1 MKAKSP
7 RRPHGQIRQS
17 QIVTTFGPGSLV
29 DLPTTSVL
37 VGGLEFWSGLG
48 SELREPR
55 LTAKACELIGAPALR
70 LYAPPAAMDDPRG
83 APSGITVFQ
92 FPEWFIVQASAEE
105 ERAGTAGRTRM
116 LVHRGA
122 LTKGKY
128 VGRDGKRRAVVP
140 IRFVRACRRGH
151 IGDIDWYGF
160 VHEGAGECRRSLWI
174 DERGTSGDI
183 SEVWVRCECGKQR
196 PVSDAATAEFKALGP
211 CDGTRPWLGV
221 MSREMCDEINRLL
234 VRTASNA
241 YFPQILS
248 VISLPDEDE
257 PFAKAIDSI
266 WEAYLQYV
274 DSIEDLERERT
285 KKPPVAKAL
294 AGYPNERVFDAIRKR
309 RDAGPSAKLPPVKE
323 AEIQVLTASGDELGS
338 DAPDGDFFARAL
350 PRAVW
355 DRPWTRTLQ
364 KVVRVHRLRE
374 VRALVGFSRFEPIG
388 PDVSGDL
395 DIGVRRAALSRE
407 TSWLPAIEN
416 RGEGI
421 FLQWDK
427 AAVDAWAAPSG
438 VVARGKRLAAGFEV
452 WREEHRGTKR
462 QFPGLPYMMLHSLSH
477 MLITGVALECGY
489 PASSIRE
496 RIYAGPSGYGILLY
510 TGTTDAEGTL
520 GGLVEEGRR
529 IERHLSS
536 AIEIGRLCSNDP
548 VCAQHDPVNELE
560 RRFLVGAACHGC
572 LLIAETSCE
581 MQNDFLD
588 RALVI
593 PTVDEVACAFFGG
606 F

>member
-1 MKAKSP
+1 
-7 RRPHGQIRQS
+7 
-17 QIVTTFGPGSLV
+17 
-29 DLPTTSVL
+29 
-37 VGGLEFWSGLG
+37 
-48 SELREPR
+48 
-55 LTAKACELIGAPALR
+55 
-70 LYAPPAAMDDPRG
+70 
-83 APSGITVFQ
+83 
-92 FPEWFIVQASAEE
+92 
-105 ERAGTAGRTRM
+105 
-116 LVHRGA
+116 
-122 LTKGKY
+122 
-128 VGRDGKRRAVVP
+128 
-140 IRFVRACRRGH
+140 
-151 IGDIDWYGF
+151 
-160 VHEGAGECRRSLWI
+160 
-174 DERGTSGDI
+174 
-183 SEVWVRCECGKQR
+183 
-196 PVSDAATAEFKALGP
+196 
-211 CDGTRPWLGV
+211 
-221 MSREMCDEINRLL
+221 
-234 VRTASNA
+234 
-241 YFPQILS
+241 
-248 VISLPDEDE
+248 
-257 PFAKAIDSI
+257 
-266 WEAYLQYV
+266 
-274 DSIEDLERERT
+274 
-285 KKPPVAKAL
+285 
-294 AGYPNERVFDAIRKR
+294 
-309 RDAGPSAKLPPVKE
+309 
-323 AEIQVLTASGDELGS
+323 
-338 DAPDGDFFARAL
+338 
-350 PRAVW
+350 
-355 DRPWTRTLQ
+355 
-364 KVVRVHRLRE
+364 VRVHRLRE